1 MWAVHLPLVLT
12 KGRMKLTN
20 RSLLIIIMIVAAV
33 LRFYNYFEIP
43 FTHDEFSALFRTN
56 FPDFQTLID
65 QGVKVDGH
73 PAGVQVFLYYWVQLF
88 GIHEWSIKLPF
99 TLMGIA
105 SVYLMYLIA
114 KFWYNETVALISISF
129 FATLNEPLLLLEQK
143 LSTEEDILGSQ
154 ISKFNENEENKAEVS
169 ISIHNKI
176 KKMNLISNQIQG
188 LY

>member
-65 QGVKVDGH
+65 QGVKVDVIQRVSKFSFITGCNYLVSMN
-73 PAGVQVFLYYWVQLF
+73 GQLNYHSHLW
-88 GIHEWSIKLPF
+88 G
-99 TLMGIA
+99 
-105 SVYLMYLIA
+105 
-114 KFWYNETVALISISF
+114 
-129 FATLNEPLLLLEQK
+129 LLLF
-143 LSTEEDILGSQ
+143 I
-154 ISKFNENEENKAEVS
+154 
-169 ISIHNKI
+169 
-176 KKMNLISNQIQG
+176 
-188 LY
+188 